1 MADMTELVGS
11 QQWIDKAAKPVEKAV
26 HGLFESEGGRV
37 ATGPGWA
44 TRCTLS

>member
-37 ATGPGWA
+37 A
-44 TRCTLS
+44 